1 MAGTGD
7 IKTVCLQA
15 NFWVT
20 WGFRVS
26 FVSAT
31 TLLTSYHPVYY
42 QMNSMGVALI
52 DNIMSSA
59 IIYLYYL
66 AFHEIPY
73 FTTYIKSHQ
82 WVGY

>member
-1 MAGTGD
+1 MTGTGN
-7 IKTVCLQA
+7 IKTVCLKA

-52 DNIMSSA
+52 DNTMCSA

-73 FTTYIKSHQ
+73 FTTHIKPH
-82 WVGY
+82 